1 MLIMGVIEDKSWGGG
16 GESALVQE
24 MVWHPAGTQA
34 LWSRDAYMCQ

>member
-1 MLIMGVIEDKSWGGG
+1 MLIMGVIEDKSS

-24 MVWHPAGTQA
+24 MVWYPADTQA